1 MKRVSPPVRRLLLQD
16 GNADMKQ
23 ENVETIK
30 HVADGVA
37 AVTAIGT
44 VMQFLPAVAALFT
57 IVWTGMRITE
67 MIAGKPFAELIR
79 RKKDAIDE

>member
-1 MKRVSPPVRRLLLQD
+1 MQD
-16 GNADMKQ
+16 GSADMKQ

-37 AVTAIGT
+37 AVTAVGT
-44 VMQFLPAVAALFT
+44 VMQLLPAVAALFT
-57 IVWTGMRITE
+57 IVWTGMRIVE

-79 RKKDAIDE
+79 RKKADDAINK